1 MNVKKMVK
9 SFSYAGKGFRALLSS
24 ENNFQ
29 FHFLAAA
36 LVVITGFYF
45 QVSRLEWAILLIQI
59 ALVFSAEAFNTAIE
73 KLCDVVSPEWD
84 SRIGKVKDIA
94 AAGVLI
100 VAIIAV
106 SVALLIFGEKVLS
119 IFN

>member
-9 SFSYAGKGFRALLSS
+9 SFSYAGKGFKALLGS

-29 FHFLAAA
+29 FHFLAAT
-36 LVVITGFYF
+36 LVVLAGFYF
-45 QVSRLEWAILLIQI
+45 EVSRWEWAVLLIQI

-84 SRIGKVKDIA
+84 TRIGQVKDIA

-100 VAIIAV
+100 VAMIAV
-106 SVALLIFGEKVLS
+106 CVAVLIFGEKILAL
-119 IFN
+119 F